1 MTQISILSIYISH
14 HHLKY
19 CEDTRNG
26 EAWCLPSRGLS
37 GRRSKAEHTSHC
49 SDLEKVESVWVYA
62 GFVKEVT
69 LGLESYR
76 LSKV

>member
-1 MTQISILSIYISH
+1 MGKHGVYPQEVYQ
-14 HHLKY
+14 
-19 CEDTRNG
+19 E
-26 EAWCLPSRGLS
+26 
-37 GRRSKAEHTSHC
+37 RSKAEHTSHC

-62 GFVKEVT
+62 GFVKEIT